1 MGSNL
6 ILILFN
12 LFGSGNVKPCGIYRS
27 KGHCHWWIPKFQK
40 WGGVGGL
47 PGQELQLFS
56 GQVKKKIR
64 EGEGHTS
71 MAPDPT
77 SLRFSILQTM

>member
-1 MGSNL
+1 MDL
-6 ILILFN
+6 QI
-12 LFGSGNVKPCGIYRS
+12 KRS
-27 KGHCHWWIPKFQK
+27 LSLAESEISKVG
-40 WGGVGGL
+40 WGGGL

-56 GQVKKKIR
+56 RSSEKKIR
-64 EGEGHTS
+64 EGEEHTS

>member
-1 MGSNL
+1 MDSEISEVG
-6 ILILFN
+6 
-12 LFGSGNVKPCGIYRS
+12 
-27 KGHCHWWIPKFQK
+27 
-40 WGGVGGL
+40 WGGGL

-77 SLRFSILQTM
+77 IFHFANNVTHYIYTQRQALIFFQGRDADFTC